1 MTSLDNYR
9 NDNPRSAGDIADEIE
24 TELQRIR
31 PSAPVVQ
38 GTQNYAFIQSV
49 STALEDTEE
58 SLTALYNA
66 GFLTDATGEELTKK
80 ARELGVERQPP
91 VAATGIVTFQRN
103 SAATREYV
111 IPRGTV
117 VSTGGADGVS
127 FRTTETAS
135 INTGETAAT
144 AAVVCT
150 EPGTDGNVGADT
162 IQFLTSGSVSG
173 VDSVTNPQP
182 VGDPSYTLTDNE
194 TAQTVGKDREDDESL
209 RERALQSSS
218 IGGAGTA
225 QAAEVALE
233 NIQSVIS
240 ADVVTNRSSTAQ
252 NGLSPWHTE
261 VRVYGGEL
269 TEIAAVLYETL
280 PLLTLK
286 TLEGGVNGQKETVTL
301 TKPFYG
307 ELAVPITRPTVQTI
321 DLTIDVVHTA
331 SYGGDRAVREAIVNY
346 VGGET
351 PAQRTVAGTKQGEDV
366 QLNQVENVAE
376 DVQGVEYANVTFVD
390 GDGDGTDDAATDSD
404 GVPIY
409 PVATN
414 TVATVDADTIT
425 INTTER

>member
-1 MTSLDNYR
+1 
-9 NDNPRSAGDIADEIE
+9 
-24 TELQRIR
+24 
-31 PSAPVVQ
+31 
-38 GTQNYAFIQSV
+38 
-49 STALEDTEE
+49 
-58 SLTALYNA
+58 
-66 GFLTDATGEELTKK
+66 
-80 ARELGVERQPP
+80 
-91 VAATGIVTFQRN
+91 
-103 SAATREYV
+103 
-111 IPRGTV
+111 
-117 VSTGGADGVS
+117 
-127 FRTTETAS
+127 
-135 INTGETAAT
+135 
-144 AAVVCT
+144 VCT
-150 EPGTDGNVGADT
+150 EAGTDGNVGADT

-194 TAQTVGKDREDDESL
+194 TAQTVGQDREDDENL

-240 ADVVTNRSSTAQ
+240 ADVVTNRSSTEQ

-269 TEIAAVLYETL
+269 TEIADALYETL

-286 TLEGGVNGQKETVTL
+286 TLEGGVNGEKETVTL

-307 ELAVPITRPTVQTI
+307 EITVPITRPTVETISLTI
-321 DLTIDVVHTA
+321 DLVHTA
-331 SYGGDRAVREAIVNY
+331 SYGGDRAVREAIVSY

-351 PAQRTVAGTKQGEDV
+351 PAKRTVAGTKQGENV

-390 GDGDGTDDAATDSD
+390 GDGNGTDDTTTDSD

-409 PVATN
+409 PVSTN